1 MEPTQVVQRIKD
13 IFNIV
18 PKLSNAVVAR
28 LANPTAKLLSFV
40 TMIHN

>member
-1 MEPTQVVQRIKD
+1 MELTQVVQRIED
-13 IFNIV
+13 IFDIV

-28 LANPTAKLLSFV
+28 LTDPTAKLLSFV